1 MKRLAHILTLLFV
14 NIVIAQNPIEKTIG
28 EFNEIKVYDLIE
40 VTLIHSTEN
49 KIIIKG
55 QHNDEVDYVNKGG
68 KLKLRM
74 KLNYV
79 FNGDDTEIEVY
90 YTKLDLIDGNEGS
103 IISTQDPIKQ
113 DFVELRGQ
121 EGAELRIDMEVNKL
135 EVKSISGAVIN
146 TSGTANTQDISVNTG
161 GNYLGEDL
169 NTKTTKVSIHAGGIA
184 NVNASNTVDATAQAG
199 GTINVYGNPET
210 LIKHSALGGKIKQK

>member
-1 MKRLAHILTLLFV
+1 MKTLAHIFILLFV
-14 NIVIAQNPIEKTIG
+14 STLFAQNAIEKHIG
-28 EFNEIKVYDLIE
+28 DFNELKVYDLIE
-40 VTLIHSTEN
+40 VTLIPSNEN

-55 QHNDEVDYVNKGG
+55 QHTDEVDYVNKGG

-79 FNGDDTEIEVY
+79 FNGDETEVEVY
-90 YTKLDLIDGNEGS
+90 YTKLDLIDGNEGA
-103 IISTQDPIKQ
+103 IITTQDTIKQ
-113 DFVELRGQ
+113 DFLELKGQ
-121 EGAELRIDMEVNKL
+121 EGAELKIDMEVNKL

-146 TSGTANTQDISVNTG
+146 TSGTANSQDVSVNTG

-169 NTKTTKVSIHAGGIA
+169 IAKTTTVSIHAGGIA
-184 NVNASNTVDATAQAG
+184 NVNSTNTVDATAQAG

-210 LIKHSALGGKIKQK
+210 LIKHTALGGKIKEK